1 MSTTATTVPAGTYGL
16 DNVHSSIGFAVKYNG
31 IASFRSSFATYDAAL
46 TDGVLTGTADTASIQ
61 VDEPNFKGHLL
72 SGEFFDAE
80 NTPTI
85 TFKSTDVKVAEDGT
99 AEVTGDLTIRGNTKS
114 VVATGSFN
122 AGPDA
127 FGNER
132 ANFELEATV
141 DRREFGLNW
150 QNALPNGNDAL
161 AWDVTLKVDLH
172 FVKAA

>member
-46 TDGVLTGTADTASIQ
+46 TDGVLTGTADAASIQ
-61 VDEPNFKGHLL
+61 IDEPNFKGHLL

-85 TFKSTDVKVAEDGT
+85 TFKSTDVKVAEDGA
-99 AEVTGDLTIRGNTKS
+99 AEVAGELTIRGNTQP
-114 VVATGSFN
+114 VVAKGSFN

-150 QNALPNGNDAL
+150 QNALPNGSDAL

-172 FVKAA
+172 FVKQA